1 MKQKLEMALYTPG
14 VHCTGT
20 VFHVHRIIQNS
31 HCLCFK
37 LPATATA
44 GSAGIRLGERE
55 RESQRYVVASRVRGR
70 LTEAGLVGDM

>member
-44 GSAGIRLGERE
+44 ESAGIRLGERE
-55 RESQRYVVASRVRGR
+55 SHRDM
-70 LTEAGLVGDM
+70 LLPAGLGGD